1 MGTRCRRLLSASAST
16 RRRPARGKQH
26 NITVCSSRES
36 GAAGIRPT
44 RSVPLETVAATTAS
58 SQFCHEAL
66 VVELFAVVVAARS
79 GRQEVE
85 DTYQSPI
92 VFASAGASRQFSL
105 GIGVGLCSGW
115 VSYVECEVE
124 KTRPSSG
131 LFENRP
137 KN

>member
-26 NITVCSSRES
+26 NITVCSSRGS

-58 SQFCHEAL
+58 SQFWHEAL
-66 VVELFAVVVAARS
+66 VVGLFAVVVAARS

-85 DTYQSPI
+85 DALTSRRLYSRLQALPANFRWESESGC
-92 VFASAGASRQFSL
+92 VRVGYHMLSAK
-105 GIGVGLCSGW
+105 V
-115 VSYVECEVE
+115 
-124 KTRPSSG
+124 
-131 LFENRP
+131 
-137 KN
+137 